1 MESTSIALILLL
13 AVVVSGFIARV
24 SHLPAP
30 LVQLALGAAIYWAGL
45 NSAVLDPELFFLL
58 FLPPLLFLD
67 GWRLPKDALARDA
80 TTILK
85 LALGL
90 VVFTV
95 LGMGLFIHWLLP
107 VMPLAVAFALAAV
120 IAPTD
125 PIAVSAIARRSPVPR
140 RLMHILQG
148 EALLN
153 DASGLVCLRF
163 AVAAALT
170 GSFSLGGALASFA
183 GVAAGGLAIGAGST
197 WLVARVAS
205 RTTAHA
211 GQDGGAQIL
220 VTLLIPFGVYL
231 LAERLHCSGILAAVA
246 AGVTMSVTDAWPWR
260 ATTRLRRAAVWDT
273 VQLAANGTV
282 FVLLGEQLP
291 ALLADAPASVQTSG
305 HLNPWWLAGY
315 TLLILAA
322 LATLRFGWV
331 WMSLRTAARR
341 AATLGARAAANLAT
355 QPATGPVTSAC
366 TPVAPAGAPLLH
378 NWRVVMVTTLAGVRG
393 AVTLAGV
400 MTLPLALSPGVAFPA
415 RDLAVLLAAG
425 VIVLSMVLAS
435 IALPGLLR
443 GLDWPAEPLPPAV
456 EDDTRRAAAEA
467 GARAI
472 ETEPAEDAAS
482 ADVAARLVTAY
493 RDRLARHAAAG
504 PAQRHAHR
512 DIERQLRLVGLR
524 AERAEVLRYG
534 RSHGVDQLA
543 LLRIIRELDFEEA
556 RYSE

>member
-13 AVVVSGFIARV
+13 AVVVSGFVARV
-24 SHLPAP
+24 THLPAP
-30 LVQLALGAAIYWAGL
+30 LVQLALGAAIYWAGMS
-45 NSAVLDPELFFLL
+45 SAVLDPELFFLL

-67 GWRLPKDALARDA
+67 GWRLPNDALARDA
-80 TTILK
+80 ATLLK

-90 VVFTV
+90 VLFTV

-170 GSFSLGGALASFA
+170 GSFSLGSALASFA
-183 GVAAGGLAIGAGST
+183 GLAAGGLAIGAGAT
-197 WLVARVAS
+197 WLVARLAS
-205 RTTAHA
+205 RATAQA

-273 VQLAANGTV
+273 VQLAANGTI

-291 ALLADAPASVQTSG
+291 ALLADAPATVQTTG
-305 HLNPWWLAGY
+305 HQNPWWLAGY
-315 TLLILAA
+315 ALVILAA
-322 LATLRFGWV
+322 LCALRFGWV
-331 WMSLRTAARR
+331 WMSLRSAARR
-341 AATLGARAAANLAT
+341 SATLAVRAAAKPAT
-355 QPATGPVTSAC
+355 SPATGAP
-366 TPVAPAGAPLLH
+366 TPEAPAPAPAPLLH

-400 MTLPLALSPGVAFPA
+400 MTLPLALSPGVTFPA

-425 VIVLSMVLAS
+425 VIVLSIVLAS

-443 GLDWPAEPLPPAV
+443 QLDWPAEPLPPAV
-456 EDDTRRAAAEA
+456 DGDTRRAGAEA
-467 GARAI
+467 ALRAI
-472 ETEPAEDAAS
+472 QAAPAQGGAS
-482 ADVAARLVTAY
+482 AEVAARLVQGY

-512 DIERQLRLVGLR
+512 DIEHRLRLVGLR

-534 RSHGVDQLA
+534 RSHGVDELA
-543 LLRIIRELDFEEA
+543 LRRIIRELDFEEA
-556 RYSE
+556 RYSD

>member
-13 AVVVSGFIARV
+13 AVVVSGSIARV
-24 SHLPAP
+24 SQLPAP
-30 LVQLALGAAIYWAGL
+30 LVQLAMGAAIYWAGL
-45 NSAVLDPELFFLL
+45 DAAVLDPELFFLL

-90 VVFTV
+90 VVVTV

-125 PIAVSAIARRSPVPR
+125 PIAVSAIARHSPVPR

-170 GSFSLGGALASFA
+170 GSFSLGGALVSFVS
-183 GVAAGGLAIGAGST
+183 VAAGGLAIGAGST
-197 WLVARVAS
+197 WLMARVAS

-220 VTLLIPFGVYL
+220 VTLLLPFGVYL

-246 AGVTMSVTDAWPWR
+246 AGVTMSFTDVWPWR
-260 ATTRLRRAAVWDT
+260 AATRLRRVAVWDT
-273 VQLAANGTV
+273 VQLAANGTI

-291 ALLADAPASVQTSG
+291 ALLADAPATVQTTG
-305 HLNPWWLAGY
+305 HQNPWWLAGY
-315 TLLILAA
+315 TLVILAA
-322 LATLRFGWV
+322 LAALRFGWV
-331 WMSLRTAARR
+331 WMSLRAAARR
-341 AATLGARAAANLAT
+341 SAAA
-355 QPATGPVTSAC
+355 
-366 TPVAPAGAPLLH
+366 APGGDGSAPLLH

-400 MTLPLALSPGVAFPA
+400 MTLPLALRPGAAFPA

-425 VIVLSMVLAS
+425 VIVLSILLAS
-435 IALPGLLR
+435 VVLPGLLR
-443 GLDWPAEPLPPAV
+443 RLDWPADPLPPAE

-472 ETEPAEDAAS
+472 DAAPDQAGAS
-482 ADVAARLVTAY
+482 AAVAARLVQGY
-493 RDRLARHAAAG
+493 HDRLARHAAAA

-524 AERAEVLRYG
+524 AERAEALRYG
-534 RSHGVDQLA
+534 RSHGVEELA
-543 LLRIIRELDFEEA
+543 LRAILRELDFEEA
-556 RYSE
+556 RYGD

>member
-291 ALLADAPASVQTSG
+291 ALLADAPATVQTTG
-305 HLNPWWLAGY
+305 HQNPWWLAGY

-400 MTLPLALSPGVAFPA
+400 MTLPLALRPGVAFPA

-425 VIVLSMVLAS
+425 VIVLSIVLAS

-443 GLDWPAEPLPPAV
+443 QLDWPAEPLPPAV
-456 EDDTRRAAAEA
+456 DGDTRRAGAEA
-467 GARAI
+467 AVRAI
-472 ETEPAEDAAS
+472 EAAPAQGGAS
-482 ADVAARLVTAY
+482 AEVAARLVQGY

-512 DIERQLRLVGLR
+512 DIEHQLRRLGLR

-534 RSHGVDQLA
+534 RSHGVDELA
-543 LLRIIRELDFEEA
+543 LRRIIRELDFEEA

>member
-13 AVVVSGFIARV
+13 AVVVSGFIARL

-67 GWRLPKDALARDA
+67 GWRLPNDALARDA
-80 TTILK
+80 ATILK

-107 VMPLAVAFALAAV
+107 AMPLAVAFALAAV

-170 GSFSLGGALASFA
+170 GSFSLGGALVNFA
-183 GVAAGGLAIGAGST
+183 WVAAGGLAIGAGAT

-205 RTTAHA
+205 RATAQA

-273 VQLAANGTV
+273 VQLAANGTI

-291 ALLADAPASVQTSG
+291 ALLADAPATVQTTG
-305 HLNPWWLAGY
+305 HQNPWWLAGY
-315 TLLILAA
+315 ALVIVAA
-322 LATLRFGWV
+322 LAALRFGWV

-341 AATLGARAAANLAT
+341 SAAVARRLTAAGAAAGA
-355 QPATGPVTSAC
+355 A
-366 TPVAPAGAPLLH
+366 APLLH

-482 ADVAARLVTAY
+482 ADVAARLVAAY

-512 DIERQLRLVGLR
+512 NIERQLRLVGLR

>member
-13 AVVVSGFIARV
+13 AVVVSGFIARL

-67 GWRLPKDALARDA
+67 GWRLPNDALARDA
-80 TTILK
+80 ATILK

-107 VMPLAVAFALAAV
+107 AMPLAVAFALAAV

-170 GSFSLGGALASFA
+170 GSFSLGGALVNFA
-183 GVAAGGLAIGAGST
+183 WVAAGGLAIGAGAT

-205 RTTAHA
+205 RATAQA

-273 VQLAANGTV
+273 VQLAANGTI

-291 ALLADAPASVQTSG
+291 ALLADAPATVQTTG
-305 HLNPWWLAGY
+305 QQNPWWLAGY
-315 TLLILAA
+315 ALVIVAA
-322 LATLRFGWV
+322 LAALRFGWV

-341 AATLGARAAANLAT
+341 SAAVARRLTAAGAAAGA
-355 QPATGPVTSAC
+355 A
-366 TPVAPAGAPLLH
+366 APLLH

-482 ADVAARLVTAY
+482 ADVAARLVAAY

-524 AERAEVLRYG
+524 AERAEVQRYG

>member
-13 AVVVSGFIARV
+13 AVVVSGFVARV

-30 LVQLALGAAIYWAGL
+30 LVQLALGAAIDWAGMS
-45 NSAVLDPELFFLL
+45 SAVLDPELFFLL

-220 VTLLIPFGVYL
+220 VTLLLPFGVYL

-246 AGVTMSVTDAWPWR
+246 AGVTMSFTDVWPWR
-260 ATTRLRRAAVWDT
+260 AATRLRRAAVWDT
-273 VQLAANGTV
+273 VQLAANGAI

-291 ALLADAPASVQTSG
+291 ALLADAPATVKTTG
-305 HLNPWWLAGY
+305 HDNPWWLVGY

-322 LATLRFGWV
+322 LAALRFGWV
-331 WMSLRTAARR
+331 WMSLRSAARR
-341 AATLGARAAANLAT
+341 SAAARRGA
-355 QPATGPVTSAC
+355 AARTGGA
-366 TPVAPAGAPLLH
+366 AAAPLLH

-400 MTLPLALSPGVAFPA
+400 MTLPLALRPGVAFPA

-425 VIVLSMVLAS
+425 VIVLSIVLAS

-443 GLDWPAEPLPPAV
+443 RLDWPADPLPPAV

-472 ETEPAEDAAS
+472 EAEPAEAGAR

-512 DIERQLRLVGLR
+512 DIERHLRLVGLR

-534 RSHGVDQLA
+534 RSHGVDELA